1 MAKISQASSKY
12 IIRANIE
19 IDGVVDRPDVVGAI
33 FGQIE
38 GLLGADLE
46 LRELQRSGRIGRI
59 EVQVKSKD
67 GKTAGTITIPSSL
80 DKAETAIVAGALEI
94 IERIGPC
101 SANITITD
109 IEDERI
115 AKRQQVI
122 NRAKELL
129 KRLQD
134 NVLPDSGEL
143 SNEVSDS
150 VRIMEIVAFGKD
162 NLPAGPGMDEEE
174 IICVEGRADVVN
186 LLKHGFNNVI
196 AINGTSVPDT
206 IKELSKQKEIT
217 LFCDGDRG
225 GDLIIKEMMETCD
238 VEFITKAPD
247 GKEVEELQKKEIHHA
262 LRHKVKANE
271 WKTPKKGGRKSSKK
285 SMRTAKKSSG
295 SKKSDSKSSS
305 RSAPKKPRLSGAE
318 KEQYAKLFEEVK
330 GKDAAYLL
338 DKDHDVLGKVS
349 MDDLAQA
356 LPSLD
361 GVHATI
367 MGGKISADVA
377 KAVDK
382 SRPKH
387 VVAAESGAKMRSA
400 LITPE
405 DLK

>member
-59 EVQVKSKD
+59 EVIVDSKD

-101 SANITITD
+101 QAHIVITD

-150 VRIMEIVAFGKD
+150 VRVMEITAYGEDK
-162 NLPAGPGMDEEE
+162 LPAGPDIDHDEE

-186 LLKHGFNNVI
+186 LLKHGFKNVI
-196 AINGTSVPDT
+196 AMNGTSVTNT
-206 IKELSKQKEIT
+206 IKELAKQKEIT
-217 LFCDGDRG
+217 LFVDGDRG
-225 GDLIIKEMMETCD
+225 GDIIIKEMLATCD
-238 VEFITKAPD
+238 VDFITKAPD
-247 GKEVEELQKKEIHHA
+247 GKEVEELQKKEIHQA
-262 LRHKVKANE
+262 LRGKLPPKDWE
-271 WKTPKKGGRKSSKK
+271 KKSKGSSRKTKSTRTRKNTRKEAPKKTTR
-285 SMRTAKKSSG
+285 
-295 SKKSDSKSSS
+295 
-305 RSAPKKPRLSGAE
+305 KPRLSEEEQA
-318 KEQYAKLFEEVK
+318 QYAKLLKEVK

-338 DKDHDVLGKVS
+338 DKKHNVLGKVS
-349 MDDLAQA
+349 IGDLAQA

-361 GVHATI
+361 GVHAVI
-367 MGGKISADVA
+367 VGGEIPADVA
-377 KAVDK
+377 KAIDK
-382 SRPKH
+382 TRPKH
-387 VVAAESGAKMRSA
+387 VVASKEGEKMRTA